1 MAWLDKVMDRLTARR
16 TKIVGAG
23 HGPDDFQPPTGS
35 PELSEELEADYGA
48 DTLAAELPDDA
59 ESASDGPGIAGGVTG
74 VRARGST

>member
-1 MAWLDKVMDRLTARR
+1 MAWLDKVMDRMTARR

-48 DTLAAELPDDA
+48 DTPAAEPPDDA
-59 ESASDGPGIAGGVTG
+59 ESARDGPESPAG
-74 VRARGST
+74 

>member
-35 PELSEELEADYGA
+35 SELSEELEADYGA
-48 DTLAAELPDDA
+48 DTPAAEPPDDA
-59 ESASDGPGIAGGVTG
+59 ESVPDGPESPAG
-74 VRARGST
+74 